1 MIDHISLRTCISS
14 IAGGVREPAGPL
26 RQQAMS
32 MEQLLLIVGKAGA
45 LFKQNHCRTLWQMTW
60 SRLCYII

>member
-45 LFKQNHCRTLWQMTW
+45 LFKQNHCRTL
-60 SRLCYII
+60 